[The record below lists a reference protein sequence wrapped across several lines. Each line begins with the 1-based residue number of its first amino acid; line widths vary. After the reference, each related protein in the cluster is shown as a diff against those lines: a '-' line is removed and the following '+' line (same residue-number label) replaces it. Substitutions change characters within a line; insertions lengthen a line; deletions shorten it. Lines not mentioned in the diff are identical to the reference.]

1 MLQALGCRAKL
12 AGNGEECLEAIR
24 KEHFDLVLMDCQVI
38 ISPPKK
44 RHQLLARASSRC
56 LCPTQMPV
64 MDGFRATR
72 VLRERENVQ
81 SARASE
87 WLHTPVVA
95 ITASATAEYKQKC
108 IDAGMDDWM
117 PKPFDKNKLCRVLNR
132 WLGNDVDDE
141 ARLDQSGVARA
152 ETEASKK
159 GKQRVEEL
167 EKKSNDRSADIMRR
181 QKEDQEK
188 ISEVGEYRPVP
199 PTKVEEGEHA
209 AESSWDTANLTTMMR
224 RRPRAGD
231 PGQAEKEGKT
241 EDEEKH

>member
-1 MLQALGCRAKL
+1 
-12 AGNGEECLEAIR
+12 
-24 KEHFDLVLMDCQVI
+24 
-38 ISPPKK
+38 
-44 RHQLLARASSRC
+44 
-56 LCPTQMPV
+56 MPV

-159 GKQRVEEL
+159 GNQRVEEL

-209 AESSWDTANLTTMMR
+209 AKSSWDTANLTMMMR
-224 RRPRAGD
+224 RRPRAGY